1 MTKDG
6 AKAPSISAK
15 RAGLVTIVG
24 QLTKAI
30 VQLIGLVAF
39 SHLLTPR
46 DVGLIAMLAV
56 LLYLG
61 ELLRDFGLSQ
71 AAIQTEKLTH
81 DQASN
86 LFWTNALV
94 GLCLTATLLFAA
106 PLVAHIYGEPV
117 LRGVAPWIAISF
129 TINAL
134 QAQFQVQ
141 LARDLRFVALTV
153 TDVLSQILGLV
164 AGLSAALAGASYWS
178 LVIQMLV
185 AYGSL
190 FVLRA
195 GVANWLPGRPR
206 LVPGMRALYMFGLHS
221 GLAQLVQYAA
231 SNLDSFTIGI
241 RWGASALGI
250 YNRAFQM
257 YSVPGNQLL
266 TPLTNVALPLLSR
279 KRHEGGSF
287 YPLLLKAQISLSA
300 AFTFAFVVAGSLS
313 APIVQIALGPLWSE
327 SAVLLSILS
336 IGGAVQVL
344 SYMAFWA
351 FLASGNARQLL
362 FHSLVTKPLLAA
374 CILLGAFAGVK
385 GVAWGFSTGLVL
397 SWFIS
402 LAWLRRC
409 DAMPVLQFLRSGLHT
424 VFCGLVAGGAT
435 WILVR
440 QVGPHLPTFVLLA
453 SGFIFAA
460 VVYFPLLLTSSPT
473 RKLFKELGL
482 PAFARIKDLT
492 VR

>member
-1 MTKDG
+1 
-6 AKAPSISAK
+6 
-15 RAGLVTIVG
+15 
-24 QLTKAI
+24 
-30 VQLIGLVAF
+30 
-39 SHLLTPR
+39 
-46 DVGLIAMLAV
+46 MLAV

-279 KRHEGGSF
+279 KRHEG
-287 YPLLLKAQISLSA
+287 
-300 AFTFAFVVAGSLS
+300 
-313 APIVQIALGPLWSE
+313 
-327 SAVLLSILS
+327 
-336 IGGAVQVL
+336 
-344 SYMAFWA
+344 
-351 FLASGNARQLL
+351 QLL
-362 FHSLVTKPLLAA
+362 PAA
-374 CILLGAFAGVK
+374 IESPDISVGGVH
-385 GVAWGFSTGLVL
+385 LR
-397 SWFIS
+397 
-402 LAWLRRC
+402 LRRC
-409 DAMPVLQFLRSGLHT
+409 RIPLCPDRANR
-424 VFCGLVAGGAT
+424 
-435 WILVR
+435 
-440 QVGPHLPTFVLLA
+440 VGPAVERIGRASLHPLNRRRCSSLELYGVL
-453 SGFIFAA
+453 GI
-460 VVYFPLLLTSSPT
+460 P
-473 RKLFKELGL
+473 
-482 PAFARIKDLT
+482 RIW
-492 VR
+492 